1 MTDPPICS
9 REISELA
16 GWQVQIRKELAV
28 RAQYMFRDD
37 VAGQELEKFTD
48 VQAAAAEPLDQ
59 FDRAMDEFSMQG
71 GMRSSVGIANRQ
83 ENLFLV
89 LEMG

>member
-1 MTDPPICS
+1 
-9 REISELA
+9 
-16 GWQVQIRKELAV
+16 
-28 RAQYMFRDD
+28 MFRDD